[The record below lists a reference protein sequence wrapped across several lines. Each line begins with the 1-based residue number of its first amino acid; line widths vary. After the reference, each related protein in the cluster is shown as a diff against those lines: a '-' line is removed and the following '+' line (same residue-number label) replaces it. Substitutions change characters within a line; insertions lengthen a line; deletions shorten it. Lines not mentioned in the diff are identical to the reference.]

1 MPLLSTHPLLAAIKA
16 LTSQIE
22 RLDNRVLALQAQ
34 LDSLAEEWRLEF
46 EVETEESESEEEE
59 ESDDETQS
67 VQSAPPAYKRQRTE

>member
-22 RLDNRVLALQAQ
+22 RLDNRVLDLQAQ

-46 EVETEESESEEEE
+46 EVETEESESEE
-59 ESDDETQS
+59 SDDETQS